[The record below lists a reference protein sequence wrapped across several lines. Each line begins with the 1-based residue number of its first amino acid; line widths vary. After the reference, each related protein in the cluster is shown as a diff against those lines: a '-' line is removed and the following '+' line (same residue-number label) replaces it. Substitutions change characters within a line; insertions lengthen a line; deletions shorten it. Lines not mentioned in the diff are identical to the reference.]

1 MRVLRQIKDQ
11 KGKERLE
18 MKKYIYMEK
27 VRKWGIVKMPEQFQY
42 KKLKI
47 SIAILI
53 KERRLEYFDIRSWR
67 YWNSS
72 SKFQYISRQMNN
84 VNSHLD
90 THC

>member
-27 VRKWGIVKMPEQFQY
+27 VRKWGIVKMLEQFQY

-53 KERRLEYFDIRSWR
+53 KERWLEYFDIRSWR
-67 YWNSS
+67 YRNSS